1 MVKLDEIERDY
12 DNRDKK
18 KDPKFNQTKYITN
31 YIKEHYSRIEVRCK
45 PEEKEKL
52 TEKAQAAGL
61 SVSKYLLKKGLE
73 D

>member
-1 MVKLDEIERDY
+1 MAE
-12 DNRDKK
+12 
-18 KDPKFNQTKYITN
+18 KFNQTKYITN